1 MSETV
6 RLYEPLWPQ
15 LEFTIAGKQPN
26 RRLPKA
32 NEDGWIGPV
41 HSPLREDKHPSFSV
55 KADSEIDPGAWK
67 DHATGEGGSIADL
80 ARRLGVLPFTGPQAV
95 EPPRVQSFADFCA
108 ERHLDADRLKRDWHI
123 RVWSKDGRPGLLFP
137 AGNSY
142 RIKFL
147 DGRKPKCT
155 WKATGGAL
163 CYGLSKAKAH
173 GGDVLYIVNGEP
185 SVWAAHQEGV
195 PAICFCAGEGTAPTA
210 EITDELRQ
218 SGFLEFAVVYDLD
231 EAGRSGAQRVV
242 VALRDGDLSAKALQ
256 LPADLGVGGDV
267 DDLHRRVGDGL
278 RDALAALPDLDP
290 DPPRPA
296 STPRLLKPTEET
308 APWPEAQPLH
318 RDLEPPDPYP
328 VEALGGIL
336 AGAIQVVTR
345 IVQPPAA
352 TAAHSVLAAASLAA
366 QGHADVEIDGRRV
379 PLSNYVIS
387 VLESGGRKSA
397 TDRVVLAEHRAFEKE
412 LVLAYK
418 ENYAAYDIQRSAWE
432 KAREDALRGK
442 GGREDKEA
450 ALRMLGSPPPEPLHP
465 QLITEEPTYEGV
477 VKYLAGGRPSIGIFS
492 DEGGRFLGGN
502 AMNAENRMK
511 TMSGLSGL
519 WDAQPITRTRS
530 GDGSIVLYG
539 RRLAMHLMMQ
549 PIVAPTLLA
558 DPLAQ
563 QQGLAA
569 RCLVAWP
576 ESNLGSQL
584 YVADDPDRDPKFM
597 AFRTRMRDLLTRPLP
612 TSPHDP
618 RELEPRALTLSP
630 GAHTLWVRFH
640 DWVQGQL
647 RAEGTFRR
655 IAPFA
660 AKAAEHA
667 LRIAGVLVLVGDPE
681 GGEVNEAAVG
691 SGIELARFY
700 LGETLRL
707 HQAAA
712 TNPTLIAAGNLLQWL
727 KARGQFVALPDIYQ
741 YGPARVRDKATAKRL
756 MEVLEQ
762 HGWVRRVPG
771 GAEINGARRR
781 DVWEVRP

>member
-1 MSETV
+1 MNATAKCWD
-6 RLYEPLWPQ
+6 PLWPK
-15 LEFTIAGKQPN
+15 LEAAITAKQPN
-26 RRLPKA
+26 GKLPRP
-32 NEDGWIGPV
+32 NEEGWIGPIR
-41 HSPLREDKHPSFSV
+41 SPLREDKHPSFSA
-55 KADSEIDPGAWK
+55 KPDSETEPGAWK
-67 DHATGEGGSIADL
+67 DHGTGEGGSMADL

-95 EPPRVQSFADFCA
+95 QPPRVQSFEEFCA

-123 RVWSKDGRPGLLFP
+123 RAWSKDDRPGLLFP
-137 AGNSY
+137 AGTSY

-147 DGRKPKCT
+147 DGRRPKCT
-155 WKATGGAL
+155 WKTTGGAL
-163 CYGLSKAKAH
+163 CYGLNKAKAH

-185 SVWAAHQEGV
+185 SVWAAQQEGV
-195 PAICFCAGEGTAPTA
+195 PALCFCAGEGTAPTA
-210 EITDELRQ
+210 KMIEELRQ
-218 SGFLEFAVVYDLD
+218 SGFLKFAVVYDLD
-231 EAGRSGAQRVV
+231 DAGRSGAQRVV
-242 VALRDGDLSAKALQ
+242 AALRDGHLSAKALQ

-267 DDLHRRVGDGL
+267 DDLHRREGDGL
-278 RDALAALPDLDP
+278 RDALAALPELDP
-290 DPPRPA
+290 GPPRPVT
-296 STPRLLKPTEET
+296 TPKLLKPTGEA

-336 AGAIQVVTR
+336 AGAIDVVTR

-379 PLSNYVIS
+379 PLSTYVIT

-397 TDRVVLAEHRAFEKE
+397 TDRVILAEHRAFEKE
-412 LVLAYK
+412 LVVAYK
-418 ENYAAYDIQRSAWE
+418 EDHVAYDIQRSAWE
-432 KAREDALRGK
+432 KAREDALRSK

-450 ALRMLGSPPPEPLHP
+450 ALRALGPPPPEPLHP
-465 QLITEEPTYEGV
+465 HLITEEPTYEGV
-477 VKYLAGGRPSIGIFS
+477 VKHLASGRPSIGIFS
-492 DEGGRFLGGN
+492 DEGGRFLGGH

-530 GDGSIVLYG
+530 GDGSTVLYG

-549 PIVAPTLLA
+549 PIIAPALLA

-563 QQGLAA
+563 EQGLAA

-576 ESNLGSQL
+576 ASTLGQQL
-584 YVADDPDRDPKFM
+584 YVADDPCRDAKFM
-597 AFRTRMRDLLTRPLP
+597 AFRTRMRDLLIRPLP

-618 RELEPRALTLSP
+618 RELEPRALTLSFA
-630 GAHTLWVRFH
+630 AHITWVKFH
-640 DWVQGQL
+640 DWVQNQL
-647 RAEGTFRR
+647 RPEGAFRR

-667 LRIAGVLVLVGDPE
+667 LRIAGILALVGDPE
-681 GGEVNEAAVG
+681 AGELNEATIG
-691 SGIELARFY
+691 SGVELARFY

-712 TNPTLIAAGNLLQWL
+712 TNPTLIEAGNLLQWL
-727 KARGQFVALPDIYQ
+727 KTRGPFVALPDIYQ
-741 YGPARVRDKATAKRL
+741 YGPAKVRDKVTAKRL

-762 HGWVRRVPG
+762 HGWVRRVQG
-771 GAEINGARRR
+771 GAEINGTRRR